1 MKELNMNNT
10 TDVAGGL
17 VPPTITLLTDARI
30 AVTTIP
36 GAGAV
41 VSAAAAGWEI
51 GNWLNEKT
59 PIQTWISDTIGS

>member
-36 GAGAV
+36 GGR
-41 VSAAAAGWEI
+41 SSCQRFCGWVGDWKLAE
-51 GNWLNEKT
+51 
-59 PIQTWISDTIGS
+59 